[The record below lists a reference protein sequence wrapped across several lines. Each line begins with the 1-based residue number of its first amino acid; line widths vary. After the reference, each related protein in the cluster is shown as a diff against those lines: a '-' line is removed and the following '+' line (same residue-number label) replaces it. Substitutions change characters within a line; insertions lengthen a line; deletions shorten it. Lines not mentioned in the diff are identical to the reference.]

1 MAIYIPMTI
10 LSVFFMWM
18 ACHVK
23 RRQKKICLSISLVIP
38 VLVAM
43 FRYNN
48 GADYLMYLRM
58 MKLAEQ
64 SGSSV
69 ATFSSLKDIELGF
82 WSLLKLCGFLWNGKY
97 FLTYGLI
104 TLIICGFIYAAIWQ
118 NSLNPILSVYLLF
131 ATGLYFDGY
140 NALRQYI
147 AVAIIVYAY
156 KYMLKGE
163 FKKYLIAVVIA
174 FVFHYSAVIAIPF
187 YFIRY
192 FNVDLKRACILALG
206 CIVGGEIFYSL
217 VSFIL
222 NFTRYKY
229 FLTSVEWEVQTQTSA
244 ILFTSVISIVSY
256 VYIAWSRKMV
266 SEPFKM
272 MMNIQILPL
281 CVALLSMTI
290 PITWR
295 VLYYVLPFEIFYIP
309 AFLQEVKSKKARMVL
324 LGIFIVMYTVITMWG
339 MTQNNWYNA
348 VPYNYYFNFM

>member
-1 MAIYIPMTI
+1 MALYIPMVV
-10 LSVFFMWM
+10 LSTFFMWM

-23 RRQKKICLSISLVIP
+23 RKQKIICLSISLVIP

-43 FRYNN
+43 LRYNN

-64 SGSSV
+64 PGSSF
-69 ATFSSLKDIELGF
+69 AEFSSLKNIELGF
-82 WSLLKLCGFLWNGKY
+82 WSLLKLCGFLWHGHY
-97 FLTYGLI
+97 FMTYGLI
-104 TLIICGFIYAAIWQ
+104 ALIICGFIYVTIWQ
-118 NSLNPILSVYLLF
+118 NSVNPTLSVYLLF
-131 ATGLYFDGY
+131 ATGLYFDEY

-156 KYMLKGE
+156 KYILKGE
-163 FKKYLIAVVIA
+163 FKKYLIAVAIA
-174 FVFHYSAVIAIPF
+174 FFFHYSVAIAIPF

-192 FNVDLKRACILALG
+192 FNADLKRASISALG
-206 CIVGGEIFYSL
+206 CIVGGAIFYSL

-222 NFTRYKY
+222 SFTRYKY
-229 FLTSVEWEVQTQTSA
+229 FLTSAEWVAQTQTSA

-256 VYIAWSRKMV
+256 VYIAWGRKKV
-266 SEPFKM
+266 SEHFQM

-281 CVALLSMTI
+281 CIALLSMTI

-309 AFLQEVKSKKARMVL
+309 AFLREVKSKNARMIFQ
-324 LGIFIVMYTVITMWG
+324 GIFIVMYTAITIWG
-339 MTQNNWYNA
+339 ITQNNWYNV
-348 VPYNYYFNFM
+348 VPYNYYFDFM

>member
-23 RRQKKICLSISLVIP
+23 RKQKIICLSISLALP

-58 MKLAEQ
+58 MKVAEQ

-69 ATFSSLKDIELGF
+69 ASFSSLKDIELGF
-82 WSLLKLCGFLWNGKY
+82 WSLLKFCGLLWHGQY

-104 TLIICGFIYAAIWQ
+104 ALIICGFIYAAIWQ
-118 NSLNPILSVYLLF
+118 NSVNPILSVYLLF
-131 ATGLYFDGY
+131 ATGVYFDGY

-156 KYMLKGE
+156 KYMLKE
-163 FKKYLIAVVIA
+163 DFKKYLIAVVIA
-174 FVFHYSAVIAIPF
+174 FVFHYSAVIAIPL

-192 FNVDLKRACILALG
+192 FKADFKRACLSALG
-206 CIVGGEIFYSL
+206 CIVGGMIFYKL

-222 NFTRYKY
+222 SFTRYKY
-229 FLTSVEWEVQTQTSA
+229 FLTSVEWEAQTQTSA
-244 ILFTSVISIVSY
+244 ILFTSVISIITY
-256 VYIAWSRKMV
+256 GYIALKKKTI
-266 SEPFKM
+266 SESFQV
-272 MMNIQILPL
+272 MMNIQVLPW
-281 CVALLSMTI
+281 CIALLSMTI

-309 AFLQEVKSKKARMVL
+309 AFLQEVKSKNARMVFL
-324 LGIFIVMYTVITMWG
+324 SVFIVMYTVITIWG
-339 MTQNNWYNA
+339 MTQNNWYDA
-348 VPYNYYFNFM
+348 VPYNYYFDFM